1 MRKENPTIVIL
12 QILKSEYKLTEESII
27 TKKAFMRIL
36 NKILSQFNIYSTSA
50 LYSYYNKLKR
60 DGAIEESEDGTVK
73 INFSKFKI

>member
-1 MRKENPTIVIL
+1 MRKENPTILIL

-27 TKKAFMRIL
+27 TKKAFFRIL
-36 NKILSQFNIYSTSA
+36 SKILSQFNIYSTSA

-60 DGAIEESEDGTVK
+60 DGAIEESEDGIVK

>member
-12 QILKSEYKLTEESII
+12 QILKNEYKLSEESII
-27 TKKAFMRIL
+27 TKKAFFRIL
-36 NKILSQFNIYSTSA
+36 SKILAEFNIYSTSA

-73 INFSKFKI
+73 IHFSKFKI